1 MSFRDIAESEIGR
14 EYDNFTHPPVTAE
27 QLIRYARTLRV
38 DDPNYT
44 DEQAAASGPHGGLI
58 AFPTYIVKLR
68 GEHHLPPVVVE
79 QMDENTFDGGKDIE
93 LGVPV
98 RPGDEITTTS
108 QITQLYEKTGRSGS
122 MFFVIF
128 RNELVNQR
136 GEMVARVD
144 CRSLQKLPLPD
155 APVQDGGQA

>member
-1 MSFRDIAESEIGR
+1 MSFRDIPKSEIGR
-14 EYDNFTHPPVTAE
+14 EYDHFTHAPVTATA
-27 QLIRYARTLRV
+27 LIRYAKTLAV
-38 DDPNYT
+38 EDPNYI
-44 DEQAAASGPHGGLI
+44 DEDAAADGPHGGLI

-93 LGVPV
+93 LGAPV
-98 RPGDEITTTS
+98 RPGDEVTTTS
-108 QITQLYEKTGRSGS
+108 CITELFEKTGRSGS

-155 APVQDGGQA
+155 GGN